1 MHSPDLSPDSHD
13 VNNMKFDLNVSTKV
27 KFVATDHGILKT
39 LHFLKGT
46 HPHEQI
52 NEFLYT

>member
-13 VNNMKFDLNVSTKV
+13 VNNMEFDLNVSTKV
-27 KFVATDHGILKT
+27 KFVTTDHGILKT